1 MSWRTITEDDVLT
14 SLTGPET
21 AAFKTAAL
29 KSGQSDPLAAIIL
42 TAVNETRG
50 HIADCQTNRL
60 ATGAT
65 VPDRVVH
72 HVLAIVRFRFMTRLG
87 INVNEERTQEY
98 KDARRFLE
106 RVSECKVQIEQPD
119 GETEDDGSN
128 ETIEV
133 VSNSPRLHT
142 RDNLKGL

>member
-1 MSWRTITEDDVLT
+1 MLT

-21 AAFKTAAL
+21 SAFKTAAL
-29 KSGQSDPLAAIIL
+29 KNGQSDPLAAIIA
-42 TAVNETRG
+42 TAVDETRG

-60 ATGAT
+60 AAGAT
-65 VPDRVVH
+65 VPSRVVH
-72 HVLAIVRFRFMTRLG
+72 HVISIIRFRFMTRVG
-87 INVNEERTQEY
+87 MKVNEERTQEY

-119 GETEDDGSN
+119 GEVEDDGSN

-133 VSNSPRLHT
+133 ISSSPRVST
-142 RDNLKGL
+142 RENLKGL